1 MNENFR
7 DAWLRF
13 KLKNSHKMINKVA
26 EQNMFDAFLAGWRE
40 AGTVAEKEHELT
52 NQRWR
57 SGSHQA
63 QEQSKDRG

>member
-40 AGTVAEKEHELT
+40 AGMVAEKEFVWFE
-52 NQRWR
+52 
-57 SGSHQA
+57 G
-63 QEQSKDRG
+63 DRA